1 MKIIGKLLFVF
12 LTFFWASLYSQ
23 DDLALAISK
32 AQSENQDRLKQ
43 YSWKRTAKAS
53 VDGVEKFQR
62 LEQMRFNSKGEL
74 EAIEI
79 SSQASV
85 KKKRG
90 IRGAVQ
96 KGKIQDNE
104 EFVHQVLGQVFS
116 YIFLSKGQMVDLFDK
131 ALIVSEGDLL
141 KVKASSIQMDGDEV
155 HFVYNKN
162 DYTRLE
168 QNVGTSVG
176 DDKVKAQITFNIRSD
191 GTNHSSIIDIEIPSR
206 QMILHVEN
214 FDYIKQ

>member
-1 MKIIGKLLFVF
+1 MNKNCKLFWIF
-12 LTFFWASLYSQ
+12 LTFCWASVNAQ

-32 AQSENQDRLKQ
+32 AQAENQDRLKK
-43 YSWKRTAKAS
+43 YSWKRTAKVS
-53 VDGVEKFQR
+53 VEGVEKFQR
-62 LEQMRFNSKGEL
+62 LAQMRFNSKGEL
-74 EAIEI
+74 ETIEI
-79 SSQASV
+79 SSESSV
-85 KKKRG
+85 KKKGG

-96 KGKIQDNE
+96 KGKIQDNV
-104 EFVHQVLGQVFS
+104 EFVEQVLGQVFS

-131 ALIVSEGDLL
+131 ASIVPEGDLL
-141 KVKASSIQMDGDEV
+141 NVKASNIQMDGDEV

-191 GTNHSSIIDIEIPSR
+191 GTNHPSIIEVDVPSR
-206 QMILHVEN
+206 KMNLHVEN